1 MKRHFIFKFGLV
13 LFSALQFA
21 ACDGIK
27 KDWLYRTWQD
37 QKSNF
42 QSPPDSFFFSVT
54 PGDTLDD
61 LLISVQ
67 DSILPEMTL
76 WFYRTTSQSGVVSIQ
91 TREMTEPV
99 SNYYNQNLALCFRR
113 MNEARDYL
121 NSNELYYAEKRAH
134 FLRLG
139 FSEERDLIVSR
150 SPEFSLSEFK
160 TGYQQNELEFEPG
173 VFLFYR
179 RPSIYDLPE
188 E

>member
-1 MKRHFIFKFGLV
+1 MKRHFIFEFGLV
-13 LFSALQFA
+13 LFTSLQFA

-37 QKSNF
+37 RKPNF
-42 QSPPDSFFFSVT
+42 QSPPDSFFFTVT

-91 TREMTEPV
+91 TRKMTEPV
-99 SNYYNQNLALCFRR
+99 ANFYNQNLVLCFRR

-121 NSNELYYAEKRAH
+121 NSNDLYYAEKRAH

-139 FSEERDLIVSR
+139 FSGERDLIVSR
-150 SPEFSLSEFK
+150 SPEFSLSDFK
-160 TGYQQNELEFEPG
+160 TVYHQLGVEFEPG
-173 VFLFYR
+173 VYCFYR
-179 RPSIYDLPE
+179 RPSIYELPE